1 MPFQQFKS
9 SDRWDRA
16 AIGLSALCAVHCVAT
31 IVFVLVLSS
40 VGSFLLNPLF
50 HEIGIGLAIAIG
62 LYALG
67 RGVLDHGRILP
78 VAIGVLGLSM
88 MTFALTLGHGL
99 AEAACTILGV
109 TVLAVGHG
117 LNSRAAC

>member
-1 MPFQQFKS
+1 MPCQQIKA

-31 IVFVLVLSS
+31 IIFVLVLSS

-50 HEIGIGLAIAIG
+50 HEIGIGLAIVIG
-62 LYALG
+62 LVALG
-67 RGVLDHGRILP
+67 RGIMDHGRILP
-78 VAIGVLGLSM
+78 AVIGVLGLSM

-99 AEAACTILGV
+99 AEAVSTILGV

-117 LNSRAAC
+117 MNSRAAC